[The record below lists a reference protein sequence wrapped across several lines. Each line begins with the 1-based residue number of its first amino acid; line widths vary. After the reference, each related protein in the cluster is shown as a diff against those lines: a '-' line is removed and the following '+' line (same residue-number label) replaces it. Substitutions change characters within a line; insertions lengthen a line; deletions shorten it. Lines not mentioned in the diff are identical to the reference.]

1 MNWQETAPAM
11 AFSLAL
17 HGLVVAILAVS
28 WSISTTLVTPV
39 VPSHIKA
46 VVVERRAPPVKPLP
60 AAKKPPP
67 AQPAPR
73 AAAEKPRPEPA
84 PPARPAPAPNSANTD
99 TPVAPVPPVPESPQ
113 PDMAEHL
120 AREDILLDQS
130 RAVAGE
136 PADAEVTT
144 TQTDPSDTQAAS
156 EQAEFMALIRQEI
169 ERRWVRPPSARS
181 GMQADLHLRLV
192 PGGDVLDVTLV
203 RSSGDAAFA
212 RSALSAVRNAGRLPV
227 PGEPQQFEPFRDFI
241 LTFRPENLR
250 R

>member
-28 WSISTTLVTPV
+28 WSVNSTLVKPV
-39 VPSHIKA
+39 VPAHIKA
-46 VVVERRAPPVKPLP
+46 VVVERPAPPVKPAP
-60 AAKKPPP
+60 AVQKKP
-67 AQPAPR
+67 AVAKPAPR
-73 AAAEKPRPEPA
+73 PAAEKPRPEPA
-84 PPARPAPAPNSANTD
+84 PPPAPRPPDVRKPA
-99 TPVAPVPPVPESPQ
+99 TPVPSVPSFPQ

-130 RAVAGE
+130 RTPVSE
-136 PADAEVTT
+136 PADAETTT
-144 TQTDPSDTQAAS
+144 TQTASSDAQAVS
-156 EQAEFMALIRQEI
+156 GQSEFMALIRQEI

-181 GMQADLHLRLV
+181 GMQADLRLRLV

-203 RSSGDAAFA
+203 RSSGDAAFD
-212 RSALSAVRNAGRLPV
+212 RSALNAVHNAGRLPV
-227 PGEPQQFEPFRDFI
+227 PGEPRQFEPFRDFI